1 MNLHHA
7 YLIYGFHDGGMD
19 VVDGLMESTSEARLR
34 QDSSGQAHSQNGDVR
49 IHRVDSCTIDDV
61 RAVRDMAYQMP
72 MGDGHAWVIL
82 SAGTLHEEAQQ
93 ALLKVLEEP
102 GQGVI
107 VSVIVPPGTTI
118 LPTILSR
125 CEIRHAAA
133 DESVSPIDA
142 KKFLA
147 ANPKERLALVDT
159 FLKSLDDDD
168 VQGKTQALIFLDT
181 LERLLFSEGKKLSPE
196 KQTAL
201 SDIANMRGFL
211 TGKSAS
217 IRYILEFL
225 SLAI

>member
-1 MNLHHA
+1 MKNEMLHHA
-7 YLIYGFHDGGMD
+7 YLIYGFHDGGM
-19 VVDGLMESTSEARLR
+19 VVLDGLMEGNKSDL
-34 QDSSGQAHSQNGDVR
+34 R

-61 RAVRDMAYQMP
+61 RMVRNMAYQTP
-72 MGDGHAWVIL
+72 LGDSHAWVIL

-125 CEIRHAAA
+125 VLVLRAAQ
-133 DESVSPIDA
+133 DESVSPIDG
-142 KKFLA
+142 KKFLS
-147 ANPKERLALVDT
+147 ANPKDRLAMIDT
-159 FLKSLDDDD
+159 FLKSLDDD
-168 VQGKTQALIFLDT
+168 VAGKTQALVFLDT
-181 LERLLFSEGKKLSPE
+181 LERLLFTEGKKLSPE
-196 KQTAL
+196 KQAAL

-225 SLAI
+225 ALAV